1 MESPGMTRKGNKFE
15 FKVEANLENL
25 SVISS
30 VISEAMKRAKMDG

>member
-1 MESPGMTRKGNKFE
+1 MESPEMTMKGNKFE

-30 VISEAMKRAKMDG
+30 VISEP